1 MTSRILEFSRKYSTV
16 TGWSNIF
23 NIFLGFLRMFTG
35 IKKEFQQS
43 NTISIDNSFNDVG
56 NYKLF
61 R

>member
-1 MTSRILEFSRKYSTV
+1 MTSCSLEFSKV

-35 IKKEFQQS
+35 IKKDFQQS
-43 NTISIDNSFNDVG
+43 NTIFIDNSFNDVG